1 MADYF
6 PPELNKDAFNCPICG
21 VYSHQVWY
29 SDFSYGEVISE
40 YYSGQHFIPS
50 GKLEGL
56 TISLCSHCKEKIL
69 WYEGNIIFP
78 RKMTAPVP
86 SEDAPQKIK
95 EIYIEAGEVFIDSPR
110 ASGALMRLAL
120 EQLLQE
126 INKNDLKLNENVR
139 KLIEFGVP
147 HQLIKALT
155 ILRVNG
161 NDIMHT
167 GEIKILQKKEDVLY
181 LFELF
186 NMIVEELIIRPKRLN
201 ESYGKIP
208 EIIRKQIE
216 DDENKNKK

>member
-110 ASGALMRLAL
+110 ASGALMRVAL

-126 INKNDLKLNENVR
+126 VLGNDSKLNENVNEL
-139 KLIEFGVP
+139 KKAKIPE
-147 HQLIKALT
+147 QLIKALS

-167 GEIKILQKKEDVLY
+167 GEIKIFEKKEDALY
-181 LFELF
+181 LFDLF
-186 NMIVEELIIRPKRLN
+186 NMIVEELITRPKKLN

-208 EIIRKQIE
+208 ETIRKQIE
-216 DDENKNKK
+216 DNANKSNI